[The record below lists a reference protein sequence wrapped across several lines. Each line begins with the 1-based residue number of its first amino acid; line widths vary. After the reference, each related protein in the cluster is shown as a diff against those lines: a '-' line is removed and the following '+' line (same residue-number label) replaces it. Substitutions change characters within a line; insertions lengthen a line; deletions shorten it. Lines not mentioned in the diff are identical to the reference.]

1 MTAEKSNLSPAREL
15 QGAEVLVVDADVTV
29 QKGMERLL
37 ESTGLAVTAVGSD
50 ERALE
55 LVATKFFG
63 VVLVDLDLYVPNNG
77 LALVKAVREKSPPT
91 LVLVLSPR
99 KSFDAAVAA
108 FRAGAHDV
116 VMKAPDQIEYLKT
129 RIVDAVNDAT
139 TRRGSGALL
148 GEVRDRLEDF
158 LAQLME
164 TERRVVDLEDRVAG
178 RDPERNAMAEEL
190 RVLFVDSDDRLYQG
204 IVKHALPGFA
214 FTLAQ
219 NGGEALDVA
228 SSSAFHLAFVGPSL
242 SDLPVTM
249 VMKTLKAGSP
259 AMTVVSYEPG
269 GKLEIVEAS
278 QTIPLLDK
286 FTSVNQLVEQL
297 PELAEA
303 HRIKLRERR
312 YLSAFRERHF
322 ELLRQLGD
330 LRRKID
336 RTIEGR
342 KDDFSY

>member
-1 MTAEKSNLSPAREL
+1 MAADKSQISPAREL
-15 QGAEVLVVDADVTV
+15 QGAEVLVVDADVSV

-37 ESTGLAVTAVGSD
+37 EPTGLAVTAVGSD

-55 LVATKFFG
+55 LIATKFFG
-63 VVLVDLDLYVPNNG
+63 VVVVDLDLYVPNNG

-116 VMKAPDQIEYLKT
+116 VMKAPEHIEYLKA
-129 RIVDAVNDAT
+129 RIVDAVSDAT
-139 TRRGSGALL
+139 SRRGAGALL
-148 GEVRDRLEDF
+148 GEARDRLEGF
-158 LAQLME
+158 LTQLME
-164 TERRVVDLEDRVAG
+164 AERRAVDLEDRVAG
-178 RDPERNAMAEEL
+178 RDPERTARGEDL
-190 RVLFVDSDDRLYQG
+190 RVLFVDADDRLYQG
-204 IVKHALPGFA
+204 VTRNPPPGFS
-214 FTLAQ
+214 FVLAQ

-228 SSSAFHLAFVGPSL
+228 SSSTFHMAFVGPSL
-242 SDLPVTM
+242 ADLPSSM

-259 AMTVVSYEPG
+259 EMTVVAYEPG
-269 GKLEIVEAS
+269 DKLAIVEAT
-278 QTIPLLDK
+278 QTIPLVDR
-286 FTSVNQLVEQL
+286 FTSVTQLLERL

-312 YLSAFRERHF
+312 YLTAFRERHF

-336 RTIEGR
+336 RAIEDG
-342 KDDFSY
+342 KDEFSY

>member
-1 MTAEKSNLSPAREL
+1 MATDKTELSPGREL
-15 QGAEVLVVDADVTV
+15 QGAEVLVVDADVSV
-29 QKGMERLL
+29 QRGMERLL
-37 ESTGLAVTAVGSD
+37 EPTGLAVTAVGSD

-63 VVLVDLDLYVPNNG
+63 VVIVDLDLYMPNNG
-77 LALVKAVREKSPPT
+77 LGVVKAVREKSPPT

-116 VMKAPDQIEYLKT
+116 VMKAPEHIEYLKT
-129 RIVDAVNDAT
+129 RIVEAVTDAT
-139 TRRGSGALL
+139 TRRGTGALL
-148 GEVRDRLEDF
+148 AEVRDRLEGF
-158 LAQLME
+158 LTQLME
-164 TERRVVDLEDRVAG
+164 AERRAVDLEDRVAG
-178 RDPERNAMAEEL
+178 RDPERTGIGQDL
-190 RVLFVDSDDRLYQG
+190 RVLFVDADDRLYQG
-204 IVKHALPGFA
+204 VVKHALPGFT
-214 FTLAQ
+214 FSLAQ

-242 SDLPVTM
+242 SDLPSSM

-259 AMTVVSYEPG
+259 EMTVVAYEPG
-269 GKLEIVEAS
+269 AKLEIVEAS
-278 QTIPLLDK
+278 QTIPLVDR
-286 FTSVNQLVEQL
+286 FTSVSQLVDRL

-312 YLSAFRERHF
+312 YLIAFRERHF
-322 ELLRQLGD
+322 ELLRQLGE

-336 RTIEGR
+336 RAIEDG